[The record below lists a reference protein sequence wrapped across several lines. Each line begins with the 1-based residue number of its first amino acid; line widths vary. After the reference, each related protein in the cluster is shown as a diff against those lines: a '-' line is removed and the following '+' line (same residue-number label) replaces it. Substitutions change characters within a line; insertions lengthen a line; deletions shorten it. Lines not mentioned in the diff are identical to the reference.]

1 MGLRGVT
8 PSRMRV
14 QDMPYVSSRSSRAAA
29 VILASYV
36 LLLVSCSKQVHTPV
50 HIPRGEVIAF
60 ASYQLGGG
68 YDPQTPPG
76 GIYVMRAD
84 GSGAVHVHDL
94 LGCPSWSPDASGIV
108 FGQPGDGPP
117 NEVWVVNSDGT
128 GLRRLGAGSHP
139 AWSPDGTKIA
149 FAYYSQNLSVHLPRP
164 EGIYVMSPE
173 GAEVR
178 LLVSSLANNAG
189 LGEPGW
195 SPDGTRLAFPAQV
208 SDGAASWALFVA
220 RADGAGFREIPH
232 TRGVMVGSPAWSPD
246 GTRIVFARARKLPL
260 PVYGGG
266 VIDGD
271 FPGDPYVVHVEGAGF
286 SHPTPFGSIDTWANP
301 SWSPDGTKIAFDRN
315 DRTWVVQADGTG
327 VTRLAG
333 AEEGP
338 YSDKVDFCP
347 AWSPAPILDS

>member
-1 MGLRGVT
+1 
-8 PSRMRV
+8 MRV

-94 LGCPSWSPDASGIV
+94 LWCPSWSPDA
-108 FGQPGDGPP
+108 
-117 NEVWVVNSDGT
+117 
-128 GLRRLGAGSHP
+128 
-139 AWSPDGTKIA
+139 TKIA
-149 FAYYSQNLSVHLPRP
+149 FAYYSQNLSVHLPRA

-271 FPGDPYVVHVEGAGF
+271 FPAGPYVVHVEGAGF
-286 SHPTPFGSIDTWANP
+286 SAPTPFGSIDTWANP
-301 SWSPDGTKIAFDRN
+301 PWSPDGTKIAFDRN
-315 DRTWVVQADGTG
+315 DRTWVV
-327 VTRLAG
+327 
-333 AEEGP
+333 
-338 YSDKVDFCP
+338 
-347 AWSPAPILDS
+347 